1 MSNDLVTTGGKLAW
15 ANEFAKSEMLPKH
28 MRGNPANILYAVE
41 LAASLGLSPIT
52 AITSV
57 HVIEGKPS
65 ASAALIGS
73 LVRKA
78 GHRLRVFGDD
88 KIATA
93 QIWRC
98 DDPDFMFEAVWTMQ
112 RANAAGLTGKAVWRN
127 FPAAML
133 QARAITEVARQA
145 CQDCLHGVQY
155 TPEELGHD
163 EGAQPQSKVA
173 TIADRIANA
182 GQPARLPQPVVVT
195 TTAGTTVQPVPAPEQ
210 EPIGWRDDQER
221 KWFMAELG
229 RLELDYED
237 VAAWRESQ
245 GKLRPSKL
253 TPSQRKTL
261 LTVLQDPA
269 SPSGQLLLAWLR
281 ENRVAPGEPVEEA
294 PQDRADE
301 SGGFNPD
308 DTEPF

>member
-1 MSNDLVTTGGKLAW
+1 MPNDLVTTGGKLAW
-15 ANEFAKSEMLPKH
+15 ASEFAKSDMLPKH
-28 MRGNPANILYAVE
+28 MRGSPANILYAVE

-88 KIATA
+88 KQATA
-93 QIWRC
+93 QIWRA
-98 DDPDFMFEAVWTMQ
+98 DDPDFMFEAVWTMA

-127 FPAAML
+127 FSAAML

-155 TPEELGHD
+155 TPEELGYD
-163 EGAQPQSKVA
+163 DRDPQPQSRAASVA
-173 TIADRIANA
+173 ERIAT
-182 GQPARLPQPVVVT
+182 GSPARLPQPVVVT
-195 TTAGTTVQPVPAPEQ
+195 TAQGTAVQPVPTPEQ
-210 EPIGWRDDQER
+210 EAIGWRDDTDR
-221 KWFMAELG
+221 KHFMAVIGDLPAKY
-229 RLELDYED
+229 DD
-237 VAAWRESQ
+237 VAVWCESV
-245 GKLRPSKL
+245 GRPRPSAM
-253 TPSQRKTL
+253 TMSQRAKL
-261 LTVLQDPA
+261 VAALQD
-269 SPSGQLLLAWLR
+269 
-281 ENRVAPGEPVEEA
+281 EA
-294 PQDRADE
+294 PWQKFCDWRDARDAAQAAPPPVADE